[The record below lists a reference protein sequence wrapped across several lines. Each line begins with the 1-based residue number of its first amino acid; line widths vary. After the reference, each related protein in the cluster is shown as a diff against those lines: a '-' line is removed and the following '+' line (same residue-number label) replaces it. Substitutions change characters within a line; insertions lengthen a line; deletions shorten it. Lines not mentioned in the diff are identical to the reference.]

1 MVSEISSLGVIEVN
15 GVLGKCDIF
24 VKIFSENPDVMDMVV
39 VQIRKIK
46 MISSHPISVVYGQGG
61 TIDSEINLS

>member
-1 MVSEISSLGVIEVN
+1 MI
-15 GVLGKCDIF
+15 
-24 VKIFSENPDVMDMVV
+24 V

-46 MISSHPISVVYGQGG
+46 MISSHAISVVYGQGG